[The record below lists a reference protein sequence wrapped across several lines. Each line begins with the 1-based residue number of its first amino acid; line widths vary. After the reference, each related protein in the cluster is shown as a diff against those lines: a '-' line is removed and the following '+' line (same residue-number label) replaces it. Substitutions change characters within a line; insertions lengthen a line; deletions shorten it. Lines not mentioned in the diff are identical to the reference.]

1 MNIRK
6 YQSGAALPAYL
17 TYTPAFTT
25 ASRASASGASA
36 GAQKAS
42 SDKKSDGI
50 SDKDLVK
57 ALDQLDALPNEV
69 RAITAEIQNFI
80 YDQSYLGDI
89 DPSRMSM
96 QYAALVGKM
105 KVAKFNSEQY
115 KDAFNQIKSNG
126 GINEIAIDS
135 DGYIYCRS
143 RQDPNDFERFTA
155 QEYMEN
161 YQDYRAVTNQEL
173 LELRAQSPGLIDNN
187 EVLKVVA
194 NGMGMQEIQKMINS
208 SINKIGTTTM
218 QQQGYSQT
226 QAAQIAKGMEYL
238 QEAAEATGDDP
249 TTGMQVDGIYNL
261 SVLSKDQQQQAKLAL
276 TYIYNTLPKNART
289 LLEVK
294 AAEGGV
300 PGGAYGLLGSLI
312 QSKLDIT
319 QTEKVQRTNDPAA
332 KKSKTKGTEVP
343 EGVDPMFA
351 KLSLT
356 PVMMAQLGLS
366 ERKQITTVHGGKYA
380 AANYAQVI
388 PIVNGSGTP
397 LGATTTLLEV
407 SQSQLAGALNL
418 EDATMG
424 GARIDQASFMKVAIT
439 GGNMYIMNVPIDKS
453 RTDGIIAPD
462 LKYLKRLEQAEEDVN
477 KWKKANPGKEITAE
491 DINKIYKNHNLPVLM
506 DDNGNINTTNYCK
519 FAVFNGEV
527 KDKYLIP
534 PPDGSDIIAQ
544 DITSEAN
551 VKNYQDILSG
561 NKETKNQEDFDFNEW
576 YDING
581 HDTLYRA
588 TVFVPLST
596 NILSG
601 AATSGADLKV
611 GEAIGIYELNEQK
624 ERLKNYDSSRASK
637 YEE

>member
-6 YQSGAALPAYL
+6 FG
-17 TYTPAFTT
+17 
-25 ASRASASGASA
+25 SGASLPA
-36 GAQKAS
+36 FVTYIPVETTSSNARAAS
-42 SDKKSDGI
+42 SSAEQASREKKSDGI
-50 SDKDLVK
+50 TDKDLVK

-69 RAITAEIQNFI
+69 KAITADIQSFLYN
-80 YDQSYLGDI
+80 QSYLGEV
-89 DPSRMSM
+89 DPTKVSM

-126 GINEIAIDS
+126 GINEIAIDT

-161 YQDYRAVTNQEL
+161 YKDYKAVTNQEL

-194 NGMGMQEIQKMINS
+194 NGMGMQAIQQLINNAV
-208 SINKIGTTTM
+208 NKIGTTTM

-226 QAAQIAKGMEYL
+226 QAAQIARGMEYL
-238 QEAAEATGDDP
+238 QEAAESTGQDP

-276 TYIYNTLPKNART
+276 TYIYSTLPKNART

-294 AAEGGV
+294 AAESGV
-300 PGGAYGLLGSLI
+300 PGGAYGLLGTLV

-319 QTEKVQRTNDPAA
+319 QTEKMQRSNEPSA
-332 KKSKTKGTEVP
+332 KKSKSKDVEVP
-343 EGVDPMFA
+343 EGVNPAFA
-351 KLSLT
+351 KLALT

-366 ERKQITTVHGGKYA
+366 ERKQITTIHGGKYA
-380 AANYAQVI
+380 ASNYAQVI

-397 LGATTTLLEV
+397 LGASTTLLEV

-424 GARIDQASFMKVAIT
+424 GARIDQAAFMKVAIT

-453 RTDGIIAPD
+453 RADGVIAPD
-462 LKYLKRLEQAEEDVN
+462 LKYLKRLEEAEEAVN
-477 KWKKANPGKEITAE
+477 RWKQANPNKDITAD
-491 DINKIYKNHNLPVLM
+491 DINAIYKKHNLPVLM
-506 DDNGNINTTNYCK
+506 DSNGNINTTNYCK
-519 FAVFNGEV
+519 FAVFNGEA

-544 DITSEAN
+544 DVTSEAN

-561 NKETKNQEDFDFNEW
+561 NKEGKNQEDFDFNEW
-576 YDING
+576 YDLNG

-588 TVFVPLST
+588 TVFIPLST

-601 AATSGADLKV
+601 AATSGEKLKV
-611 GEAIGIYELNEQK
+611 GEAVGIYELNEQK

>member
-6 YQSGAALPAYL
+6 FGKGASLPAYI
-17 TYTPAFTT
+17 TYIPIQTT
-25 ASRASASGASA
+25 DSNVGA
-36 GAQKAS
+36 AS
-42 SDKKSDGI
+42 STIDQSSKESKSEKKITDA
-50 SDKDLVK
+50 DLVK

-69 RAITAEIQNFI
+69 KAITTDIQNFL
-80 YDQSYLGDI
+80 YNQSFLGEI
-89 DPSRMSM
+89 DPTKLSM

-115 KDAFNQIKSNG
+115 KEAFNQIKSNG
-126 GINEIAIDS
+126 GINEIAVDT

-155 QEYMEN
+155 QEYMQN
-161 YQDYRAVTNQEL
+161 YKDYKAVTNQEL

-194 NGMGMQEIQKMINS
+194 NGMGMQAIQQLINNA
-208 SINKIGTTTM
+208 INKIGTTTM

-226 QAAQIAKGMEYL
+226 QATQIARGVEYL
-238 QEAAEATGDDP
+238 QEVAEQTGQNP
-249 TTGMQVDGIYNL
+249 ETGMQVDGIYNL
-261 SVLSKDQQQQAKLAL
+261 NILSKDQQQQAKLAL
-276 TYIYNTLPKNART
+276 TYIYSTLPKNART

-294 AAEGGV
+294 AAENGI
-300 PGGAYGLLGSLI
+300 PGGAYGLLGTLV

-319 QTEKVQRTNDPAA
+319 NTEKMQRSNEPSS
-332 KKSKTKGTEVP
+332 KKSKSKDIETM
-343 EGVDPMFA
+343 EGVNPAFA
-351 KLSLT
+351 KLTLT

-366 ERKQITTVHGGKYA
+366 ERKQITTIHGGKYA
-380 AANYAQVI
+380 ATNYAQVI
-388 PIVNGSGTP
+388 PIVNNNGTP
-397 LGATTTLLEV
+397 LGASTTLLEV

-424 GARIDQASFMKVAIT
+424 GARIDQAAFMKVAIT

-453 RTDGIIAPD
+453 RSDGIIAPD
-462 LKYLKRLEQAEEDVN
+462 LKYLKRLEEAEEEVN
-477 KWKKANPGKEITAE
+477 RWKQSNPNKDITA
-491 DINKIYKNHNLPVLM
+491 DAINAIYKKYNLPALM
-506 DDNGNINTTNYCK
+506 DSNGNINLNNYCK
-519 FAVFNGEV
+519 FAVFNGET
-527 KDKYLIP
+527 KDKYLIS

-544 DITSEAN
+544 DITSESN

-561 NKETKNQEDFDFNEW
+561 NKENKNQEDFDFNNW
-576 YDING
+576 YDFDG

-588 TVFVPLST
+588 TVFIPLST

-601 AATSGADLKV
+601 AATSGEKLQV
-611 GEAIGIYELNEQK
+611 QEAIGIYELNEQK
-624 ERLKNYDSSRASK
+624 ERLKNYDSNRASK

>member
-6 YQSGAALPAYL
+6 FGKGASLPAYI
-17 TYTPAFTT
+17 TYIPIQTT
-25 ASRASASGASA
+25 DSNVGAASAAID
-36 GAQKAS
+36 QS
-42 SDKKSDGI
+42 SKESKSEKKITDA
-50 SDKDLVK
+50 DLVK

-69 RAITAEIQNFI
+69 KAITTDIQNFL
-80 YDQSYLGDI
+80 YNQSFLGEI
-89 DPSRMSM
+89 DPTQLSM

-115 KDAFNQIKSNG
+115 KEAFNQIKSNG
-126 GINEIAIDS
+126 GINEIAIDT

-155 QEYMEN
+155 QEYMQN
-161 YQDYRAVTNQEL
+161 YKDYKAVTNQEL

-194 NGMGMQEIQKMINS
+194 NGMGIQAIQQLINNA
-208 SINKIGTTTM
+208 INKIGTTTM

-226 QAAQIAKGMEYL
+226 QATQIARGVEYL
-238 QEAAEATGDDP
+238 QEVAEQTGQNP
-249 TTGMQVDGIYNL
+249 ENGMQVDGIYNL
-261 SVLSKDQQQQAKLAL
+261 NILSKDQQQQAKLAL
-276 TYIYNTLPKNART
+276 TYIYSTLPKNART

-294 AAEGGV
+294 AAESGI
-300 PGGAYGLLGSLI
+300 PGGAYGLLGTLV

-319 QTEKVQRTNDPAA
+319 NTEKMQRSNEPSS
-332 KKSKTKGTEVP
+332 KKSKSKDVETM
-343 EGVDPMFA
+343 EGVNPAFA
-351 KLSLT
+351 KLTLT

-366 ERKQITTVHGGKYA
+366 ERKKITTIHGGKYA
-380 AANYAQVI
+380 ASNYAQVV
-388 PIVNGSGTP
+388 PIVNNTGTP
-397 LGATTTLLEV
+397 LGASTTLLDV

-424 GARIDQASFMKVAIT
+424 GARIDQAAFMKVAIT

-453 RTDGIIAPD
+453 RSDGVIAPD
-462 LKYLKRLEQAEEDVN
+462 LKYLKRLEEAEEEVN
-477 KWKKANPGKEITAE
+477 RWKQSNPNKDITA
-491 DINKIYKNHNLPVLM
+491 DAINAIYKKYNLPVLM
-506 DDNGNINTTNYCK
+506 DSNGNINLNNYCK
-519 FAVFNGEV
+519 FAVFNGET

-544 DITSEAN
+544 DITSEDN

-561 NKETKNQEDFDFNEW
+561 NKEAKNQEDFDFNNW
-576 YDING
+576 FDFDG

-588 TVFVPLST
+588 TVFIPLST

-601 AATSGADLKV
+601 AATSGEKLQVKDAV
-611 GEAIGIYELNEQK
+611 GIYELNEQK
-624 ERLKNYDSSRASK
+624 ERLKNYDSNRASK